1 MKKILLAIF
10 TALFIF
16 VAPLAAFEWGGVVTD
31 STGITTPDFSNISFK
46 QQNGI
51 SLWFNT
57 SLGSTDLFLSGE
69 GTYKFKLVKA
79 KDLDAQII
87 NVLDIPLFK
96 ISGDIPTEGG
106 VLSLNAG
113 RFSYLDASGVIFR
126 GTLDGAGVDYTM
138 PLVKLGF
145 VAGYTGLLNELNLNL
160 ANINENPE
168 KQFYDFSEATIPLG
182 ASVEFPGLF
191 ANQTLGLQGYAVLN
205 KDSFDASGY
214 YLNLF
219 LSGPITNFIF
229 YNLVSSV
236 ASADSFKSIMNYSSL
251 TVVAFPTEN
260 IAVNIGAEY
269 GSAKGQGSL
278 ATFTAPGYS
287 YNGDI
292 VPKVGFTFAT
302 NTLNFDLRANY
313 ILSYDGSKYSGTRA
327 DVNAGAVYNVFSDFQ
342 IGLNFTGQIDVTGGD
357 NSSYSA
363 NLNVALAF

>member
-1 MKKILLAIF
+1 MKKLLLAIC
-10 TALFIF
+10 TALFII
-16 VAPLAAFEWGGVVTD
+16 ATPLTAFEWGGLVTD
-31 STGITTPDFSNISFK
+31 STGITTPDFSNIAFK

-57 SLGSTDLFLSGE
+57 TLGATDLFLSGE
-69 GTYKFKLVKA
+69 GTYKFKLVKP
-79 KDLDAQII
+79 KDVDAQII
-87 NVLDIPLFK
+87 NVLDVPLLK
-96 ISGDIPTEGG
+96 ISGDILTGSG

-113 RFSYLDASGVIFR
+113 RFSYLDATGVIFR
-126 GTLDGAGVDYTM
+126 GTLDGAGVDFTM

-160 ANINENPE
+160 SNINETPE
-168 KQFYDFSEATIPLG
+168 KQFYDFSAATIPVG

-191 ANQTLGLQGYAVLN
+191 ANQTLGLQGYAVLD
-205 KDSFDASGY
+205 KDYFDASGY
-214 YLNLF
+214 YFNLF
-219 LSGPITNFIF
+219 LSGPITNFVY

-236 ASADSFKSIMNYSSL
+236 GSMDSFKSIMNYSSL
-251 TVVAFPTEN
+251 TVVAFPVEN
-260 IAVNIGAEY
+260 ISVNVGAEY

-278 ATFTAPGYS
+278 ATFVAPGYS

-292 VPKVGFTFAT
+292 VPKFGFTFAT
-302 NTLNFDLRANY
+302 STMSLDLRANY
-313 ILSYDGSKYSGTRA
+313 ILSYDGSGYTGTRA

-342 IGLNFTGQIDVTGGD
+342 VGLNFVGQIDVTGGD